1 MIDFIKS
8 TLFMKFKFLG
18 TYIPYLLIGIL
29 LLPFFVT
36 CLFAH
41 PTYDDYWVY
50 TVYQDLGLWGAIKH
64 WYISWTGRYSAMF
77 IALASSPL
85 NLEQLDYYG
94 IHCLI
99 YFILFFLA
107 LFCTLSRM
115 FSKLNKKEF
124 GFLILGFSYLLLLYL
139 PSSFEFFYYLAVVYN
154 YNIAFICIGIIL
166 TLLSEEAIFES
177 KIRFVIIVLLLIFAT
192 GINEISSL
200 IIVFFAF
207 VLITLSLLKRKP
219 NKLGIIR
226 LAIISFI
233 LIVSSTILLFAPGN
247 FNRMNV
253 YPKVDVIVP
262 ISVSIKNALIY
273 CLYNLKSLIVQG
285 PFLLLLIPAFYLK
298 TKYNDLFIVISK
310 NRIYLLIWVI
320 SVSLVYYMIALMAVI
335 GYKTSTSLPQEMA
348 TPQIRN
354 FQLLYFLMVFPLTFA
369 LILDFFRVPTFK
381 STNLISCIFIIF
393 ISFYTLT
400 SKNTIANTII
410 DLKENGPQSCDEQ
423 TKAIYDH
430 CKRNQGAD
438 ILVSKIKNTSNI
450 LKCYEFQK
458 DSSNLYNQFFA
469 NYHNVKSI
477 KLK

>member
-1 MIDFIKS
+1 MKS
-8 TLFMKFKFLG
+8 KFLG
-18 TYIPYLLIGIL
+18 TNIPYIL
-29 LLPFFVT
+29 LGMLILPFLVI

-64 WYISWTGRYSAMF
+64 WYLSWTGRYSALF

-85 NLEQLDYYG
+85 NLKQLDYYG

-99 YFILFFLA
+99 YFILFILA
-107 LFCTLSRM
+107 LYFTLSKI
-115 FSKLNKKEF
+115 FPKLNKKEF
-124 GFLILGFSYLLLLYL
+124 GFLILGFSFLLLFYL
-139 PSSFEFFYYLAVVYN
+139 PSSFEFFYYLAVFYN
-154 YNIAFICIGIIL
+154 YNIAFIFIGIIL
-166 TLLSEEAIFES
+166 SLLSEKAIFES
-177 KIRFVIIVLLLIFAT
+177 KFRFVLIIISLILAI
-192 GINEISSL
+192 GINEITSL
-200 IIVFFAF
+200 IIVFFT
-207 VLITLSLLKRKP
+207 ISLVALTILKRTV
-219 NKLGIIR
+219 NRLDVIR
-226 LAIISFI
+226 LAILSLV
-233 LIVSSTILLFAPGN
+233 LIVSNSILLFAPGN
-247 FNRMNV
+247 FNRINV

-262 ISVSIKNALIY
+262 LSISIKNALIY
-273 CLYNLKSLIVQG
+273 CMYNLKSIIIQG
-285 PFLLLLIPAFYLK
+285 PFLLLLIPSMYLK
-298 TKYNDLFIVISK
+298 SKYNDLFIVIAK
-310 NRIYLLIWVI
+310 NRIYLFIWVF
-320 SVSLVYYMIALMAVI
+320 SVSLVYYMIALMAII
-335 GYKTSTSLPQEMA
+335 GYKTTTSLPQEMA

-369 LILDFFRVPTFK
+369 LILDYFRVPTFK
-381 STNLISCIFIIF
+381 STNLISGIFIIF

-400 SKNTIANTII
+400 SKNTISNTII

-438 ILVSKIKNTSNI
+438 ILVSKINNTSNI